1 MLFFRL
7 SQRKYSEL
15 HNEYFDYACQF
26 IWRLTK
32 EQDETEEIVQLAFIK
47 LFKSLK
53 TFREES
59 SLKTYFTR
67 ILINTFY
74 DETKKKR
81 KEHVSLDDVDISEFD
96 ETINESDVEAYLQVA
111 TPTQRTCLAL
121 FYQEDYSVTEIAS
134 MIDASEGTVKSH
146 LSRGRATIKQFLLSK
161 ESDHDIN

>member
-26 IWRLTK
+26 IWRMTK
-32 EQDETEEIVQLAFIK
+32 EKDETEEIVQLAFIK

-53 TFREES
+53 TFKEES
-59 SLKTYFTR
+59 TLKTYFTR

-81 KEHVSLDDVDISEFD
+81 KNQLSLDEVTVEEHDDSVK
-96 ETINESDVEAYLQVA
+96 ESDIEAYLQVA

-121 FYQEDYSVTEIAS
+121 FYQDGFSVLEIAA
-134 MIDASEGTVKSH
+134 ILDASEGTVKSH
-146 LSRGRATIKQFLLSK
+146 LSRGRATIKQFLSTK
-161 ESDHDIN
+161 ECDHDSK